1 MGFSQNCELLD
12 CRNIVEQNRPHV
24 NLRLIQKDI
33 GHFPAAIP
41 ALSEKSLQISFNPKP
56 YSAKCE
62 ILHPTRCGNPEPKF

>member
-33 GHFPAAIP
+33 GHFPAPRLLHQAR
-41 ALSEKSLQISFNPKP
+41 KQGQILLNPGFTAQRWE
-56 YSAKCE
+56 SC
-62 ILHPTRCGNPEPKF
+62 I